1 MQAIKK
7 ETLEDEID
15 PDNSVLLK
23 GFMDGLSLLNYGAP
37 DESLMLSGSE
47 QIPDSKVNDFNNLDK
62 ELVRALMLFNTVAR
76 DIVFPLIRRIYPG
89 YSITSA
95 NALDIK
101 DIDSLLSFLWRVTIS
116 RRIVVASIGA
126 GFSDFSVPLS
136 DLSLYGLP
144 DFSVDEEGEEYSQD
158 PDDPESEEDLMDR
171 WRSMPPGPDNPVFL
185 KDLHS
190 NLFMYQYESVEY
202 MINGFLDIF
211 LPVVSHIGV
220 RQGVDSEKRKRGVDK
235 KYVSD
240 PFMLSLTDKKIR
252 IKNYNKGMHRW
263 TRASISS
270 DHVACLGKI
279 STLFGLLE
287 LAARDL
293 VEIFAGTH
301 YMRDIN
307 DKYKH
312 AYLGKTKFSYLIYMI
327 DYSSTR
333 NEIDWL
339 LGSLGNKLGAAVFLS
354 SDVFLNDGIF
364 RGAYINKKIFEE
376 YLPLRPTY
384 AYKRFEATHA
394 SESKRFSKMALR
406 RCFDTINKCKAL

>member
-1 MQAIKK
+1 
-7 ETLEDEID
+7 
-15 PDNSVLLK
+15 
-23 GFMDGLSLLNYGAP
+23 
-37 DESLMLSGSE
+37 MLSGSE
-47 QIPDSKVNDFNNLDK
+47 QIPNSKVNDFNNLDK

-76 DIVFPLIRRIYPG
+76 DVVFPLIRRIYPG

-144 DFSVDEEGEEYSQD
+144 DFSVNDEGEEYSQD
-158 PDDPESEEDLMDR
+158 PDDPESEEDLMDE
-171 WRSMPPGPDNPVFL
+171 WLSTPPGPNNPIFIRG
-185 KDLHS
+185 LH
-190 NLFMYQYESVEY
+190 NTLFMNYYASVED
-202 MINGFLDIF
+202 MIGGFLDLF
-211 LPVVSHIGV
+211 LPVVSHIDV
-220 RQGVDSEKRKRGVDK
+220 RQGVDSEKRRRGLDK
-235 KYVSD
+235 KYISD

-252 IKNYNKGMHRW
+252 IKNYNKSMYKW
-263 TRASISS
+263 TNTRISS

-301 YMRDIN
+301 YMRDI
-307 DKYKH
+307 DAKYKN
-312 AYLGKTKFSYLIYMI
+312 AYLGKTRFSYLIYMI

-333 NEIDWL
+333 REVEEL

-354 SDVFLNDGIF
+354 SDVFLNDSIF
-364 RGAYINKKIFEE
+364 RGAYINKKIFDD
-376 YLPLRPTY
+376 YLPLRATY